1 VLTCQPALHDATL
14 LHATSNWACAHVR
27 SVFLEAS
34 FFMKSQPDAAG
45 RTAAEVVTQLPVPSR
60 LGMLRFERLNEA
72 NWALL
77 YLDPNCEKQFGLPAV
92 ELCALIGSPYA
103 SLMEPEA
110 RYQLHDAVQ
119 LQLNNSPYYLVRYT
133 LHTNKG
139 ALGVLELGEGYKQ
152 HNRHLLRGYLMV
164 VDGLFDDSEQ
174 QFGPDLETQNSRL
187 QIALE
192 LNQRAQH
199 EQLLHLERVRAQQG
213 LILRLARH
221 RYSTSNSLQEAAGLI
236 TKSACEIYDIACA
249 SIWNLVDQRLEPIAE
264 YRRSTGEY
272 LLPEPIDASVFPS
285 YLEALHNSR
294 AIDANDAQHDPRTRE
309 MADSFRP
316 RDISAILDASIRI
329 DGQVVG
335 VLCLEQTGTPREW
348 QSDEIAFA
356 GELADQFAQVISNHN
371 RRTATSALHL
381 FQRAVEQSANAFLL
395 VNCDG
400 VVEYVNPSFTA
411 ITQYTTEE
419 VHGQRLSELPALENL
434 NELLL
439 DANSSL
445 TKSNSWQGEFKSR
458 RKNLEPYWGQLS
470 ISKVYGDN
478 RELTHY
484 IGIYEDITQSKLA
497 QQRIE
502 RLAYTD
508 NLTNLGNRPAFI
520 RNLDER
526 FARDCDIPISLLLVD
541 IDNFKR
547 INDSLGHQTGDK
559 LLISLARR
567 LRNSLNPSGI
577 LARFASNEF
586 AILLD
591 DTDLDAGQQVA
602 SSVLRTLDKP
612 MFVDNQLISVT
623 ASVGLACAPLHGHD
637 PQTLMKNAGLAL
649 HKAKANGKH
658 QVQVFTE
665 ALNAEASYK
674 LFVENNLRRALTQN
688 ELEVFYQPK
697 LCLRTGRLLGMEAL
711 LRWNHPER
719 GMIRPDQ
726 FISVAEETG
735 LIIPIGKW
743 VARQACRMSKE
754 LTAAGFGR
762 LQVAINLSP
771 KQFSDPELVA
781 SIATILQEE
790 NLDASLLELE
800 LTEGLLLE
808 ATEDT
813 RQQLDS
819 LKKLGLSLAM
829 DDFGTGY
836 SSFSYLKKFPID
848 VIKIDR
854 SFIRDI
860 PDDQDDME
868 ITSAVIAMAHN
879 LKLKVVAEGIETAE
893 QLAFLR
899 RHRCDVGQGY
909 LFDRPIPGEE
919 LVEKLRRYPRGPLA

>member
-1 VLTCQPALHDATL
+1 
-14 LHATSNWACAHVR
+14 
-27 SVFLEAS
+27 
-34 FFMKSQPDAAG
+34 MKSQPDAAS
-45 RTAAEVVTQLPVPSR
+45 RMVAEVVTQLPVPSR
-60 LGMLRFERLNEA
+60 LGMLRFERLNEPS
-72 NWALL
+72 WALL
-77 YLDPNCEKQFGLPAV
+77 FLDPNCERQFGLPAV
-92 ELCALIGSPYA
+92 ELCALVGSPYA
-103 SLMEPEA
+103 SLMEPQA
-110 RYQLHDAVQ
+110 RYQLHDAIQQQ
-119 LQLNNSPYYLVRYT
+119 LTESTHYLIRYT
-133 LHTNKG
+133 LHTASGSLN
-139 ALGVLELGEGYKQ
+139 LLELGEAYKQ
-152 HNRHLLRGYLMV
+152 HNRHLLRGYLLV
-164 VDGLFDDSEQ
+164 IDGLFEDDPLQ
-174 QFGPDLETQNSRL
+174 PAVDLETQNSRL

-192 LNQRAQH
+192 LNQRAQQ
-199 EQLLHLERVRAQQG
+199 EQLLHLDRVRAQQD
-213 LILRLARH
+213 LILLLTRQ
-221 RYSTSNSLQEAAGLI
+221 RYSSNNSLREAAELI
-236 TKSACEIYDIACA
+236 TRSACDIYQIDCA
-249 SIWNLVDQRLEPIAE
+249 SLWSLEGSMLAPISA
-264 YRRSTGEY
+264 YHRANQEY
-272 LLPEPIDASVFPS
+272 LLPQPIDVSVFPD
-285 YLEALHNSR
+285 YLDALHTGR
-294 AIDANDAQHDPRTRE
+294 AIDAHNAMRDPRTRE
-309 MADSFRP
+309 MAESLRP
-316 RDISAILDASIRI
+316 RDVNAMLDASIRV

-335 VLCLEQTGTPREW
+335 VLCLEQIGATRAW

-411 ITQYTTEE
+411 ITQYSTEE

-434 NELLL
+434 SELLF
-439 DANSSL
+439 DAPSAL
-445 TKSNSWQGEFKSR
+445 AKSNSWQGEFKSR

-484 IGIYEDITQSKLA
+484 IGIYEDITQTKLA

-526 FARDCDIPISLLLVD
+526 FARDSDAPISLLLVD

-567 LRNSLNPSGI
+567 LRNSLIPSGS

-586 AILLD
+586 AVLLD
-591 DTDLDAGQQVA
+591 NSDLTVGQQVA
-602 SSVLRTLDKP
+602 NQLLATLDKP

-623 ASVGLACAPLHGHD
+623 GSVGLACAPLHGRD
-637 PQTLMKNAGLAL
+637 PQTLMRNAGLAL

-688 ELEVFYQPK
+688 ELDVFYQPK
-697 LCLRTGRLLGMEAL
+697 LCLRSGRLLGMEAL
-711 LRWNHPER
+711 LRWDHPEK

-743 VARQACRMSKE
+743 IARQACRMSKA
-754 LTAAGFGR
+754 LTAAGLGN

-771 KQFSDPELVA
+771 KQFSDPDLVA
-781 SIATILQEE
+781 SIANILKEE
-790 NLDASLLELE
+790 ALPAHLLELE

-813 RQQLDS
+813 HLQLDQ
-819 LKKLGLSLAM
+819 LKRLGLTLAM

-836 SSFSYLKKFPID
+836 SSLSYLKKFPID
-848 VIKIDR
+848 IIKIDR
-854 SFIRDI
+854 SFIHEI
-860 PDDQDDME
+860 PDNQDDME

-879 LKLKVVAEGIETAE
+879 LKLKVVAEGVETAE
-893 QLAFLR
+893 QLSFLR

-909 LFDRPIPGEE
+909 LFDRPIPGNE
-919 LVEKLRRYPRGPLA
+919 LIEKLKRYPRGPIA

>member
-1 VLTCQPALHDATL
+1 
-14 LHATSNWACAHVR
+14 
-27 SVFLEAS
+27 
-34 FFMKSQPDAAG
+34 MKSQPDVA
-45 RTAAEVVTQLPVPSR
+45 RMAAEVVTQLPVPSR

-72 NWALL
+72 SWALL
-77 YLDPNCEKQFGLPAV
+77 YLDPNCERQFGLPAV
-92 ELCALIGSPYA
+92 ELCALLGTPYA
-103 SLMEPEA
+103 SLMEPQA
-110 RYQLHDAVQ
+110 RHQLHDTIQQQ
-119 LQLNNSPYYLVRYT
+119 LTLSPHYLVRYT
-133 LHTNKG
+133 LHTSDG
-139 ALGVLELGEGYKQ
+139 PLSLLEMGEAYKQ

-164 VDGLFDDSEQ
+164 VDGLFSEI
-174 QFGPDLETQNSRL
+174 PAAAPTEELENQNSRL

-192 LNQRAQH
+192 LNQRAQQ
-199 EQLLHLERVRAQQG
+199 EQLQHLERVRAQQE
-213 LILRLARH
+213 LILLLARQ
-221 RYSTSNSLQEAAGLI
+221 RYTINNSLQEAAELI
-236 TKSACEIYDIACA
+236 TRSACDVYQIDCA
-249 SIWNLVDQRLEPIAE
+249 SIWNLEDQRLVPISA
-264 YRRSTGEY
+264 YHRDDQQHH
-272 LLPEPIDASVFPS
+272 LPEPIDASCFPD
-285 YLEALHNSR
+285 YLEALHTSR
-294 AIDANDAQHDPRTRE
+294 AIDATNALRDPRTRE
-309 MADSFRP
+309 MAENKDVH
-316 RDISAILDASIRI
+316 AMLDASIRV

-335 VLCLEQTGTPREW
+335 VLCLEQSGSTRAW
-348 QSDEIAFA
+348 QADEIAFA
-356 GELADQFAQVISNHN
+356 GELADQFAQVINNHN

-411 ITQYTTEE
+411 ITQYSAEE
-419 VHGQRLSELPALENL
+419 VHGHRLAQLPALENL
-434 NELLL
+434 SELLF
-439 DANSSL
+439 DAPSAL
-445 TKSNSWQGEFKSR
+445 AKSNSWQGEFKSR

-484 IGIYEDITQSKLA
+484 IGIYEDITQAKLA

-526 FARDCDIPISLLLVD
+526 FARDSDSPISLLLVD

-567 LRNSLNPSGI
+567 LRNSLSTGGS

-586 AILLD
+586 AVLLD
-591 DTDLDAGQQVA
+591 DTDLESGQQVA
-602 SSVLRTLDKP
+602 SQLLATLDKP

-623 ASVGLACAPLHGHD
+623 GSVGLACAPLHGRD
-637 PQTLMKNAGLAL
+637 PQTLMRNAGLAL

-688 ELEVFYQPK
+688 ELDVFYQPK
-697 LCLRTGRLLGMEAL
+697 LCLRSGRLLGMEAL
-711 LRWNHPER
+711 LRWNHPEK

-743 VARQACRMSKE
+743 IARQACRMSKQ
-754 LTAAGFGR
+754 LSAGGMGN

-771 KQFSDPELVA
+771 KQFSDPDLVA
-781 SIATILQEE
+781 SIATILKEE
-790 NLDASLLELE
+790 QLPANLLELE

-813 RQQLDS
+813 RLQLDQ
-819 LKKLGLSLAM
+819 LKSFGLTLAM

-836 SSFSYLKKFPID
+836 SSLSYLKKFPID
-848 VIKIDR
+848 IIKIDR
-854 SFIRDI
+854 SFIHEI
-860 PDDQDDME
+860 PDNQDDME

-909 LFDRPIPGEE
+909 LFDRPIPGAE
-919 LVEKLRRYPRGPLA
+919 LLEKLKRYPRGPIA

>member
-1 VLTCQPALHDATL
+1 
-14 LHATSNWACAHVR
+14 
-27 SVFLEAS
+27 
-34 FFMKSQPDAAG
+34 MKSQPDVA
-45 RTAAEVVTQLPVPSR
+45 RMAAEVVTQLPVPSR

-72 NWALL
+72 SWAML
-77 YLDPNCEKQFGLPAV
+77 YLDPNCERQFGWPAV
-92 ELCALIGSPYA
+92 ELCALIGTPYA
-103 SLMEPEA
+103 SLMEPQV
-110 RYQLHDAVQ
+110 RYQLHDAIQQQ
-119 LQLNNSPYYLVRYT
+119 LTQSPHYLVRYT
-133 LHTNKG
+133 LHTSDG
-139 ALGVLELGEGYKQ
+139 PLSLLEMGEAYKQ

-164 VDGLFDDSEQ
+164 VDGLFSETTA
-174 QFGPDLETQNSRL
+174 PAPTADLENQNSRL

-192 LNQRAQH
+192 LNQRAQQ
-199 EQLLHLERVRAQQG
+199 EQLLHLERVRAQQE
-213 LILRLARH
+213 LILLLARQ
-221 RYSTSNSLQEAAGLI
+221 RYTMPNSLQEAAELI
-236 TKSACEIYDIACA
+236 TRSACDIYQIDCA
-249 SIWNLVDQRLEPIAE
+249 SIWNLEDQHLVPISA
-264 YRRSTGEY
+264 YHRADQQHH
-272 LLPEPIDASVFPS
+272 LPDAIDASDFPD
-285 YLEALHNSR
+285 YLEALHSSR
-294 AIDANDAQHDPRTRE
+294 AIDATHALRDPRTRE
-309 MADSFRP
+309 MAESLRAK
-316 RDISAILDASIRI
+316 DIHAMLDASIRV

-335 VLCLEQTGTPREW
+335 VLCLEQRGSSRAW

-356 GELADQFAQVISNHN
+356 GELADQFAQVINNHN

-411 ITQYTTEE
+411 ITQYSAEE
-419 VHGQRLSELPALENL
+419 VHGHRLAQLPALENL
-434 NELLL
+434 SELLF
-439 DANSSL
+439 DAPSAL
-445 TKSNSWQGEFKSR
+445 AKSNSWQGEFKSR

-484 IGIYEDITQSKLA
+484 IGIYEDITQTKLA

-526 FARDCDIPISLLLVD
+526 FARDSDSPISLLLVD

-567 LRNSLNPSGI
+567 LRNSLSTGGS

-586 AILLD
+586 AVLLD
-591 DTDLDAGQQVA
+591 DADLETGQQVA
-602 SSVLRTLDKP
+602 CQLLATLDKP

-623 ASVGLACAPLHGHD
+623 GSVGLACAPLHGRD
-637 PQTLMKNAGLAL
+637 PQTLMRNAGLAL

-688 ELEVFYQPK
+688 ELDVFYQPK
-697 LCLRTGRLLGMEAL
+697 LCLRSGRLLGMEAL
-711 LRWNHPER
+711 LRWNHPEK

-743 VARQACRMSKE
+743 IARQACRMSRQ
-754 LTAAGFGR
+754 LSAAGMGN

-771 KQFSDPELVA
+771 KQFSDPDLVA
-781 SIATILQEE
+781 SIATILKEE
-790 NLDASLLELE
+790 QLPANLLELE

-813 RQQLDS
+813 RLQLDQ
-819 LKKLGLSLAM
+819 LKSFGLTLAM

-836 SSFSYLKKFPID
+836 SSLSYLKKFPID
-848 VIKIDR
+848 IIKIDR
-854 SFIRDI
+854 SFIHEI
-860 PDDQDDME
+860 PDNQDDME

-909 LFDRPIPGEE
+909 LFDRPIPGAE
-919 LVEKLRRYPRGPLA
+919 LMQRLKRYPRGPIA

>member
-1 VLTCQPALHDATL
+1 
-14 LHATSNWACAHVR
+14 
-27 SVFLEAS
+27 
-34 FFMKSQPDAAG
+34 MKSHPDAAS
-45 RTAAEVVTQLPVPSR
+45 RMVAEVVTQLPVPSR

-72 NWALL
+72 SWALL
-77 YLDPNCEKQFGLPAV
+77 FLDPNCERQFGLPAV
-92 ELCALIGSPYA
+92 ELCALVGSPYA

-110 RYQLHDAVQ
+110 RYQLHDAIQQQ
-119 LQLNNSPYYLVRYT
+119 LSEAPHYLIRYT
-133 LHTNKG
+133 LHTAQG
-139 ALGVLELGEGYKQ
+139 PLSLLEMGEAYKQ
-152 HNRHLLRGYLMV
+152 HNRHLLRGYLLV
-164 VDGLFDDSEQ
+164 VDGMFENDPLV
-174 QFGPDLETQNSRL
+174 PALDLETQNSRL

-192 LNQRAQH
+192 LNQRAQQ
-199 EQLLHLERVRAQQG
+199 EQLQHLERMRAQQD
-213 LILRLARH
+213 LILLLTRQ
-221 RYSTSNSLQEAAGLI
+221 RYSSGNSLQEAAKLI
-236 TKSACEIYDIACA
+236 TRSACEIYEIDSA
-249 SIWNLVDQRLEPIAE
+249 SLWNLDGQRLLPVSAYHRASQE
-264 YRRSTGEY
+264 YR
-272 LLPEPIDASVFPS
+272 LPEIIDASGFPD
-285 YLEALHNSR
+285 YLEALHTSR
-294 AIDANDAQHDPRTRE
+294 AIDAHNAMHDPRTRE
-309 MADSFRP
+309 MAESLRP
-316 RDISAILDASIRI
+316 RDVNAMLDASIRV

-335 VLCLEQTGTPREW
+335 VLCLEQTGVTRAW

-356 GELADQFAQVISNHN
+356 GELADQFAQVINNHN

-411 ITQYTTEE
+411 ITQYSTEE
-419 VHGQRLSELPALENL
+419 VHGYRLSELPALENL
-434 NELLL
+434 SDLLF
-439 DANSSL
+439 DAPSSL
-445 TKSNSWQGEFKSR
+445 AKSNSWQGEFKSR

-484 IGIYEDITQSKLA
+484 IGIYEDITQTKLA

-526 FARDCDIPISLLLVD
+526 FARNSDSPTCLLLVD

-567 LRNSLNPSGI
+567 LRNSLSPSGS

-586 AILLD
+586 AVLLD
-591 DTDLDAGQQVA
+591 DASLHVGQQMA
-602 SSVLRTLDKP
+602 SQLLMTLDKP

-623 ASVGLACAPLHGHD
+623 ASVGVACAPLHGSD
-637 PQTLMKNAGLAL
+637 PQTLMRNAGLAL

-688 ELEVFYQPK
+688 ELDVFYQPK

-711 LRWNHPER
+711 LRWNHPEK

-743 VARQACRMSKE
+743 IARQACRMSIE
-754 LTAAGFGR
+754 LSAAGLGN

-771 KQFSDPELVA
+771 KQFSDPDLVS
-781 SIATILQEE
+781 SIANILKEE
-790 NLDASLLELE
+790 QLPAHLLELE

-813 RQQLDS
+813 HLQLDQ
-819 LKKLGLSLAM
+819 LKRLGLTLAM

-836 SSFSYLKKFPID
+836 SSLSYLKKFPID
-848 VIKIDR
+848 IIKIDR
-854 SFIRDI
+854 SFIHEI
-860 PDDQDDME
+860 PDNQDDME

-879 LKLKVVAEGIETAE
+879 LKLKVVAEGIETAA

-909 LFDRPIPGEE
+909 LFDRPIPGTE
-919 LVEKLRRYPRGPLA
+919 LIDKLKRYPRGPIA

>member
-1 VLTCQPALHDATL
+1 
-14 LHATSNWACAHVR
+14 
-27 SVFLEAS
+27 
-34 FFMKSQPDAAG
+34 MKSQPDASS
-45 RTAAEVVTQLPVPSR
+45 RVVAEVVTQLPVPSR
-60 LGMLRFERLNEA
+60 LGMLRFERLNEP
-72 NWALL
+72 NWAML
-77 YLDPNCEKQFGLPAV
+77 YLDPGCERQLGLPAA

-110 RYQLHDAVQ
+110 RYRLHDEIQ
-119 LQLNNSPYYLVRYT
+119 LQLAQRPYYRVRYT
-133 LHTNKG
+133 LHVG
-139 ALGVLELGEGYKQ
+139 PMPMRMLEIGEAYKQ
-152 HNRHLLRGYLMV
+152 HNRQLLRGYLAI
-164 VDGLFDDSEQ
+164 LDDQ
-174 QFGPDLETQNSRL
+174 QGEDPDPTASDLETRNNRL

-192 LNQRAQH
+192 LNQRAQQ
-199 EQLLHLERVRAQQG
+199 EQLEHLERVRAQQD
-213 LILRLARH
+213 LILRLARQ
-221 RYSTSNSLQEAAGLI
+221 RYSASNSLSEAAELI
-236 TKSACEIYDIACA
+236 TRSACEIYRLDCA
-249 SIWNLVDQRLEPIAE
+249 SIWHLQDQRLEPIAAWHRNLQQ
-264 YRRSTGEY
+264 YQ
-272 LLPEPIDASVFPS
+272 LPNPIDASRFPD
-285 YLEALHNSR
+285 YLDALHASR
-294 AIDANDAQHDPRTRE
+294 AIDAHNASHDPRTRDL
-309 MADSFRP
+309 ADSLFVTENN
-316 RDISAILDASIRI
+316 AMLDASIRV
-329 DGQVVG
+329 DGQVIG
-335 VLCLEQTGTPREW
+335 VLCLEQTGAPRAW

-356 GELADQFAQVISNHN
+356 GELADQFAQVITSHN
-371 RRTATSALHL
+371 RRAAASALHL
-381 FQRAVEQSANAFLL
+381 FQRAVEQSASAFLL

-411 ITQYTTEE
+411 ITQYSTEE
-419 VHGQRLSELPALENL
+419 VQGRHLADLPALENL
-434 NELLL
+434 SELLF
-439 DANSSL
+439 DSPSSL
-445 TKSNSWQGEFKSR
+445 AMGNSWQGEFKSR
-458 RKNLEPYWGQLS
+458 RKSLEPYWGQLS

-508 NLTNLGNRPAFI
+508 NLTSLGNRPAFI
-520 RNLDER
+520 RSLDER
-526 FARDCDIPISLLLVD
+526 FSGNDQKPICLLLVD

-547 INDSLGHQTGDK
+547 INDSLGHHTGDK

-567 LRNSLNPSGI
+567 LRNSLNAEGS

-586 AILLD
+586 AVLLD
-591 DTDLDAGQQVA
+591 DTLPEDGQLIAQQ
-602 SSVLRTLDKP
+602 LLQTLDKP
-612 MFVDNQLISVT
+612 MFVDNQLINVT
-623 ASVGLACAPLHGHD
+623 ASVGLACAPLHGRD

-665 ALNAEASYK
+665 VLNAEASYK

-697 LCLRTGRLLGMEAL
+697 VCLRSGRLLGLEAL

-743 VARQACRMSKE
+743 VVRQACRMNQVLHE
-754 LTAAGFGR
+754 AGMSG

-771 KQFSDPELVA
+771 KQFSDPELVS
-781 SIATILQEE
+781 SIGTIIKEE
-790 NLDASLLELE
+790 GLPANLLELE

-813 RQQLDS
+813 HRQLDE
-819 LKKLGLSLAM
+819 LKQLGLTLAM

-836 SSFSYLKKFPID
+836 SSLSYLKKFPID
-848 VIKIDR
+848 ILKIDR
-854 SFIRDI
+854 SFINEI
-860 PDDQDDME
+860 PDNQDDME
-868 ITSAVIAMAHN
+868 ITSAVVAMAHN
-879 LKLKVVAEGIETAE
+879 LKLKVVAEGIETVA

-909 LFDRPIPGEE
+909 LFDRPIPGRE
-919 LVEKLRRYPRGPLA
+919 LVEKLKRYPRGPIA

>member
-1 VLTCQPALHDATL
+1 
-14 LHATSNWACAHVR
+14 
-27 SVFLEAS
+27 
-34 FFMKSQPDAAG
+34 MKSQPDAAG

-77 YLDPNCEKQFGLPAV
+77 YLDPNCEKQFGLPAMD
-92 ELCALIGSPYA
+92 LCALVGSPYA

-110 RYQLHDAVQ
+110 RYQIHDTIQ
-119 LQLNNSPYYLVRYT
+119 LQLAHSPFYLIRYT
-133 LHTNKG
+133 LHTAKG
-139 ALGVLELGEGYKQ
+139 PIGLLELGEGYRQ
-152 HNRHLLRGYLMV
+152 HNRDLLRGYLMV
-164 VDGLFDDSEQ
+164 VEGV
-174 QFGPDLETQNSRL
+174 FGKNEHAPGPSLETQNNRL

-199 EQLLHLERVRAQQG
+199 EQLLHLERARAQQS

-221 RYSTSNSLQEAAGLI
+221 RYSSQNSVQEAAQLI
-236 TKSACEIYDIACA
+236 TQSACEIYDIASA
-249 SIWNLVDQRLEPIAE
+249 SIWNLSGNHLESIAAF
-264 YRRSTGEY
+264 RRDTGEY
-272 LLPEPIDASVFPS
+272 LQPKAIDLSTYPN
-285 YLEALHNSR
+285 YLEALHTSR
-294 AIDANDAQHDPRTRE
+294 AIDANDVMHDPRTRE
-309 MADSFRP
+309 MADNLRP
-316 RDISAILDASIRI
+316 RDINAILDASIRI
-329 DGQVVG
+329 DGHVVG
-335 VLCLEQTGTPREW
+335 VLCLEQTGTSRAW

-356 GELADQFAQVISNHN
+356 GELADQFAQVINNHN

-419 VHGQRLSELPALENL
+419 VHGHRLSELPALENL

-445 TKSNSWQGEFKSR
+445 AKSNSWQGEFKSR

-484 IGIYEDITQSKLA
+484 IGIYEDITQTKLA

-508 NLTNLGNRPAFI
+508 NLTSLGNRPAFI

-526 FARDCDIPISLLLVD
+526 FARDSDTPITLLLVD

-567 LRNSLNPSGI
+567 LRNSLSPSGS

-586 AILLD
+586 AVLLD
-591 DTDLDAGQQVA
+591 DTDLEAGQQIA
-602 SSVLRTLDKP
+602 IQVLKTLDKP

-623 ASVGLACAPLHGHD
+623 GSVGLACAPVHGRD

-697 LCLRTGRLLGMEAL
+697 LCLRSGRLLGMEAL
-711 LRWNHPER
+711 LRWNHPEK

-743 VARQACRMSKE
+743 VARQACRMSKQ
-754 LTAAGFGR
+754 LTAAGLGR

-771 KQFSDPELVA
+771 KQFSDPDLVS
-781 SIATILQEE
+781 SIANILKEE
-790 NLDASLLELE
+790 RLAAPMLELE

-808 ATEDT
+808 ATDDT
-813 RQQLDS
+813 RQQLDL
-819 LKKLGLSLAM
+819 LKKLGLTLAM

-836 SSFSYLKKFPID
+836 SSLSYLKKFPID

-860 PDDQDDME
+860 PDNQDDME

-879 LKLKVVAEGIETAE
+879 LKLKVVAEGVETSE

-909 LFDRPIPGEE
+909 LFDRPIPG
-919 LVEKLRRYPRGPLA
+919 LDLIDKLRRYPRGPLA

>member
-1 VLTCQPALHDATL
+1 M
-14 LHATSNWACAHVR
+14 
-27 SVFLEAS
+27 
-34 FFMKSQPDAAG
+34 FMKSQTDAAG
-45 RTAAEVVTQLPVPSR
+45 RSAAEVVTQLPVPSR

-77 YLDPNCEKQFGLPAV
+77 FLDPNCEKQFGLPAV
-92 ELCALIGSPYA
+92 DLCALIGSPYA

-110 RYQLHDAVQ
+110 RYQLHDDIQ
-119 LQLNNSPYYLVRYT
+119 LQLASSPNYLIRYT
-133 LHTNKG
+133 LHSPKG
-139 ALGVLELGEGYKQ
+139 ALGLLEIGEAYKQ
-152 HNRHLLRGYLMV
+152 HNRHLLRGYFLI
-164 VDGLFDDSEQ
+164 VDDLVTEGEPATDS
-174 QFGPDLETQNSRL
+174 DLETRNLRL

-192 LNQRAQH
+192 LNQRAQRD
-199 EQLLHLERVRAQQG
+199 QFAHLERVRAQQD
-213 LILRLARH
+213 LILRLTRH
-221 RYSTSNSLQEAAGLI
+221 RYTTANTLLEAAKLI
-236 TKSACEIYDIACA
+236 TKSACDIYDVDHV
-249 SIWNLVDQRLEPIAE
+249 SIWNLIDKRLEPITD
-264 YRRSTGEY
+264 YRRESGDYQSRT
-272 LLPEPIDASVFPS
+272 PIDISPYPT
-285 YLEALHNSR
+285 YLQALNTSR
-294 AIDANDAQHDPRTRE
+294 AIDASNIQTDPRTRE
-309 MADSFRP
+309 MAEILTP
-316 RDISAILDASIRI
+316 GEHKAVLDASIRI
-329 DGQVVG
+329 DGQVIG
-335 VLCLEQTGTPREW
+335 VLCLEQSASSREW

-356 GELADQFAQVISNHN
+356 GELADQFAQVINNHN
-371 RRTATSALHL
+371 RRAATNALHL

-395 VNCDG
+395 VNCNG

-411 ITQYTTEE
+411 ITQYSSDE
-419 VHGQRLSELPALENL
+419 VSGHKLSELPALENL
-434 NELLL
+434 NQLLL
-439 DANSSL
+439 EANSSL
-445 TKSNSWQGEFKSR
+445 TNSNSWQGEFKSR

-526 FARDCDIPISLLLVD
+526 FARDTDTPMSLLLVD

-567 LRNSLNPSGI
+567 LRNTLSPSDV

-586 AILLD
+586 AVLLD
-591 DTDLDAGQQVA
+591 NTDQEAGQATASQVLA
-602 SSVLRTLDKP
+602 TLDKP

-623 ASVGLACAPLHGHD
+623 GSVGLACAPLHGRD

-697 LCLRTGRLLGMEAL
+697 LCLLTGRLLGMEAL
-711 LRWNHPER
+711 LRWNHPEK

-743 VARQACRMSKE
+743 VARQSCRMSKD
-754 LTAAGFGR
+754 LTAAGFGN
-762 LQVAINLSP
+762 LQVAINVSP
-771 KQFSDPELVA
+771 KQFSDPELVSSIA
-781 SIATILQEE
+781 SILREE
-790 NLDASLLELE
+790 ELDPSLLELE

-860 PDDQDDME
+860 PDDEDDME

-879 LKLKVVAEGIETAE
+879 LKLKVVAEGIETAA

-919 LVEKLRRYPRGPLA
+919 LIEKLNRYPRRPSA

>member
-1 VLTCQPALHDATL
+1 
-14 LHATSNWACAHVR
+14 
-27 SVFLEAS
+27 
-34 FFMKSQPDAAG
+34 MKSQPDVAN
-45 RTAAEVVTQLPVPSR
+45 RLAAEVVTQLPVPSR

-72 NWALL
+72 SWALL
-77 YLDPNCEKQFGLPAV
+77 FLDPNCERQFGQPAI
-92 ELCALIGSPYA
+92 ELCALVGSPYA

-110 RYQLHDAVQ
+110 RYRLHDTIQQQ
-119 LQLNNSPYYLVRYT
+119 LVDSPHYLIRYT
-133 LHTNKG
+133 LHTTQG
-139 ALGVLELGEGYKQ
+139 PLSLLEVGEAYKQ
-152 HNRHLLRGYLMV
+152 HNRHLLRGYLLV
-164 VDGLFDDSEQ
+164 VEGLHGQEPSL
-174 QFGPDLETQNSRL
+174 PAADLETQNSRL

-192 LNQRAQH
+192 LNQRAQQ
-199 EQLLHLERVRAQQG
+199 EQLLHLDRVRAQQD
-213 LILRLARH
+213 LILRLARQ
-221 RYSTSNSLQEAAGLI
+221 RYSAGKSPLEAAELI
-236 TKSACEIYDIACA
+236 TRCACDIYEIDCA
-249 SIWNLVDQRLEPIAE
+249 SIWNLEGNRLVPICS
-264 YRRSTGEY
+264 YHRDRQQY
-272 LLPEPIDASVFPS
+272 VLPDIIDVSGFPD
-285 YLEALHNSR
+285 YLEALQTSR
-294 AIDANDAQHDPRTRE
+294 AIDASNVKHDPRTRE
-309 MADSFRP
+309 MAESLLGKDTH
-316 RDISAILDASIRI
+316 AMLDAIIRV

-335 VLCLEQTGTPREW
+335 VLCLEQGGDTRAW

-356 GELADQFAQVISNHN
+356 GELADQFAQVINNHN
-371 RRTATSALHL
+371 RRAATSALHL

-395 VNCDG
+395 VSSDG

-411 ITQYTTEE
+411 ITQYSTEE
-419 VHGQRLSELPALENL
+419 VHGHRLAQLPALENL
-434 NELLL
+434 SELLF
-439 DANSSL
+439 DAPSSL
-445 TKSNSWQGEFKSR
+445 AKSNSWQGEFKSR

-484 IGIYEDITQSKLA
+484 IGIYEDITQTKLA

-526 FARDCDIPISLLLVD
+526 FARDSDSPICLLLVN

-547 INDSLGHQTGDK
+547 INDSF
-559 LLISLARR
+559 SACC
-567 LRNSLNPSGI
+567 S
-577 LARFASNEF
+577 LARFASNDF
-586 AILLD
+586 AVLLD
-591 DTDLDAGQQVA
+591 ETDLESGQFVA
-602 SSVLRTLDKP
+602 SQLLATLDKP

-623 ASVGLACAPLHGHD
+623 GSVGLACAPLHGRD
-637 PQTLMKNAGLAL
+637 PQTLMRNAGLAL

-688 ELEVFYQPK
+688 ELDVFYQPK
-697 LCLRTGRLLGMEAL
+697 LCLRSGRLLGMEAL
-711 LRWNHPER
+711 LRWNHPEK

-743 VARQACRMSKE
+743 VARQACRMSKQ
-754 LTAAGFGR
+754 LSAAGLGN

-771 KQFSDPELVA
+771 KQFSDPDLVA
-781 SIATILQEE
+781 SITAILKEE
-790 NLDASLLELE
+790 ELPANLLELE

-813 RQQLDS
+813 RLQLDQ
-819 LKKLGLSLAM
+819 LKSLGLTLAM

-836 SSFSYLKKFPID
+836 SSLSYLKKFPID
-848 VIKIDR
+848 IIKIDR
-854 SFIRDI
+854 SFIHEI
-860 PDDQDDME
+860 PDNQDDME

-879 LKLKVVAEGIETAE
+879 LKLKVVAEGIETAD

-909 LFDRPIPGEE
+909 LFDRPIPGSE
-919 LVEKLRRYPRGPLA
+919 LLEKLKRYPRGPIA

>member
-1 VLTCQPALHDATL
+1 
-14 LHATSNWACAHVR
+14 
-27 SVFLEAS
+27 
-34 FFMKSQPDAAG
+34 MKSQPDAAS
-45 RTAAEVVTQLPVPSR
+45 RMVAEVVTQLPVPSR
-60 LGMLRFERLNEA
+60 LGMLRFERLNEPS
-72 NWALL
+72 WALL
-77 YLDPNCEKQFGLPAV
+77 FLDPNCERQFGLPAV
-92 ELCALIGSPYA
+92 ELCALVGSPYA

-110 RYQLHDAVQ
+110 RYQLHDAIQAQ
-119 LQLNNSPYYLVRYT
+119 LSQSPHYLIRYT
-133 LHTNKG
+133 LHTASG
-139 ALGVLELGEGYKQ
+139 SLSLLELGEAYKQ
-152 HNRHLLRGYLMV
+152 HNRHLLRGYLLV
-164 VDGLFDDSEQ
+164 IDGLFEDD
-174 QFGPDLETQNSRL
+174 PLLPALDLETQNSRL

-192 LNQRAQH
+192 LNQRAQQ
-199 EQLLHLERVRAQQG
+199 EQLQHLDRVRAQQD
-213 LILRLARH
+213 LILLLTRQ
-221 RYSTSNSLQEAAGLI
+221 RYSSNNSLQEAAELI
-236 TKSACEIYDIACA
+236 TRSACEIYQIDCA
-249 SIWNLVDQRLEPIAE
+249 SLWHLEGSMLAPISA
-264 YRRSTGEY
+264 YHRSTQEY
-272 LLPEPIDASVFPS
+272 LLPAPIDVSVFPD
-285 YLEALHNSR
+285 YFDALQTGR
-294 AIDANDAQHDPRTRE
+294 AIDAHNAMRDPRTRE
-309 MADSFRP
+309 MAESLRP
-316 RDISAILDASIRI
+316 RNVNAMLDASIRV

-335 VLCLEQTGTPREW
+335 VLCLEQIGATRAW

-400 VVEYVNPSFTA
+400 IVEYVNPSFTA

-419 VHGQRLSELPALENL
+419 VHGQRLAELPALENL
-434 NELLL
+434 SELLF
-439 DANSSL
+439 DAPSAL
-445 TKSNSWQGEFKSR
+445 AKSNSWQGEFKSR

-484 IGIYEDITQSKLA
+484 IGIYEDITQTKLA

-508 NLTNLGNRPAFI
+508 NLTNLGNRPSFI

-526 FARDCDIPISLLLVD
+526 FARDSDAPISLLLVD

-567 LRNSLNPSGI
+567 LRNSLNPGGS

-586 AILLD
+586 AVLLD
-591 DTDLDAGQQVA
+591 NTSLELGQQVA
-602 SSVLRTLDKP
+602 NQLLTTLDKP

-623 ASVGLACAPLHGHD
+623 GSVGLACAPLHGRD
-637 PQTLMKNAGLAL
+637 PQTLMRNAGLAL

-688 ELEVFYQPK
+688 ELDVFYQPK
-697 LCLRTGRLLGMEAL
+697 LCLRSGRLLGMEAL
-711 LRWNHPER
+711 LRWNHPEK

-743 VARQACRMSKE
+743 IARQACRMSKA
-754 LTAAGFGR
+754 LTAAGLGN

-771 KQFSDPELVA
+771 KQFSDPDLVA
-781 SIATILQEE
+781 SIANILKEE
-790 NLDASLLELE
+790 ALPSRLLELE

-813 RQQLDS
+813 HLQLDQ
-819 LKKLGLSLAM
+819 LKRLGLTLAM

-836 SSFSYLKKFPID
+836 SSLSYLKKFPID
-848 VIKIDR
+848 IIKIDR
-854 SFIRDI
+854 SFIHEI
-860 PDDQDDME
+860 PDNQDDME

-893 QLAFLR
+893 QLSFLR

-909 LFDRPIPGEE
+909 LFDKPIPG
-919 LVEKLRRYPRGPLA
+919 LDLIDKLKRYPRGPIA

>member
-1 VLTCQPALHDATL
+1 
-14 LHATSNWACAHVR
+14 
-27 SVFLEAS
+27 
-34 FFMKSQPDAAG
+34 MKSQPDAAS
-45 RTAAEVVTQLPVPSR
+45 RMVAEVVTQLPVPSR
-60 LGMLRFERLNEA
+60 LGMLRFERLNEPS
-72 NWALL
+72 WALL
-77 YLDPNCEKQFGLPAV
+77 FLDPNCERQFGLPAV
-92 ELCALIGSPYA
+92 ELCALVGSPYA

-110 RYQLHDAVQ
+110 RYLLHDAVQ
-119 LQLNNSPYYLVRYT
+119 QQLTESTHYLIRYT
-133 LHTNKG
+133 LHTASGSLN
-139 ALGVLELGEGYKQ
+139 LLELGEAYKQ
-152 HNRHLLRGYLMV
+152 HNRHLLRGYLLV
-164 VDGLFDDSEQ
+164 IDGLFEDDPLQ
-174 QFGPDLETQNSRL
+174 PALDLETQNSRL

-192 LNQRAQH
+192 LNQRAQQ
-199 EQLLHLERVRAQQG
+199 EQLLHLDRARAQQD
-213 LILRLARH
+213 LILLLTRQ
-221 RYSTSNSLQEAAGLI
+221 RYSSNDSLREAAELI
-236 TKSACEIYDIACA
+236 TRSACDIYEIDCA
-249 SIWNLVDQRLEPIAE
+249 SLWHLEGSMLVPISA
-264 YRRSTGEY
+264 YHRTRQEY
-272 LLPEPIDASVFPS
+272 LLPQPIDVSVFPD
-285 YLEALHNSR
+285 YLDALHTGR
-294 AIDANDAQHDPRTRE
+294 AIDAHNAMRDPRTRE
-309 MADSFRP
+309 MAESLRP
-316 RDISAILDASIRI
+316 RDVNAMLDASIRV

-335 VLCLEQTGTPREW
+335 VLCLEQTGATRAW

-371 RRTATSALHL
+371 RRTATNALHL

-411 ITQYTTEE
+411 ITQYSTEE

-434 NELLL
+434 SELLF
-439 DANSSL
+439 DAPSAL
-445 TKSNSWQGEFKSR
+445 AKSNSWQGEFKSR

-484 IGIYEDITQSKLA
+484 IGIYEDITQTKLA

-526 FARDCDIPISLLLVD
+526 FARDSDAPISLLLVD

-567 LRNSLNPSGI
+567 LRNSLIPSGS

-586 AILLD
+586 AVLLD
-591 DTDLDAGQQVA
+591 NSDLTVGQQVA
-602 SSVLRTLDKP
+602 NQLLATLDKP

-623 ASVGLACAPLHGHD
+623 GSVGLACAPLHGRD
-637 PQTLMKNAGLAL
+637 PQTLMRNAGLAL

-688 ELEVFYQPK
+688 ELDVFYQPK
-697 LCLRTGRLLGMEAL
+697 LCLRSGRLLGMEAL
-711 LRWNHPER
+711 LRWDHPEK

-743 VARQACRMSKE
+743 IARQACRMSKA
-754 LTAAGFGR
+754 LTVAGLGN

-771 KQFSDPELVA
+771 KQFSDPDLVA
-781 SIATILQEE
+781 SIANILKEE
-790 NLDASLLELE
+790 ALPAHLLELE

-813 RQQLDS
+813 HLQLDQ
-819 LKKLGLSLAM
+819 LKRLGLTLAM

-836 SSFSYLKKFPID
+836 SSLSYLKKFPID
-848 VIKIDR
+848 IIKIDR
-854 SFIRDI
+854 SFIHEI
-860 PDDQDDME
+860 PDNQDDME

-893 QLAFLR
+893 QLSFLR

-909 LFDRPIPGEE
+909 LFDRPIPGNE
-919 LVEKLRRYPRGPLA
+919 LIEKLKRYPRGPIA

>member
-1 VLTCQPALHDATL
+1 
-14 LHATSNWACAHVR
+14 
-27 SVFLEAS
+27 
-34 FFMKSQPDAAG
+34 MKSQPDVA
-45 RTAAEVVTQLPVPSR
+45 RMAAEVVTQLPVPSR

-72 NWALL
+72 SWALL
-77 YLDPNCEKQFGLPAV
+77 YLDPNCERQFGLPAV
-92 ELCALIGSPYA
+92 ELCALLGTPYA
-103 SLMEPEA
+103 SLMEPQA
-110 RYQLHDAVQ
+110 RYQLHDIIQQQ
-119 LQLNNSPYYLVRYT
+119 LTQSPHYLVRYT
-133 LHTNKG
+133 LHTSDG
-139 ALGVLELGEGYKQ
+139 PLSLLEMGEAYKQ

-164 VDGLFDDSEQ
+164 VDGLFSEL
-174 QFGPDLETQNSRL
+174 PLPVPTEDLESQNSRL

-192 LNQRAQH
+192 LNQRAQQ
-199 EQLLHLERVRAQQG
+199 EQLQHLERVRAQQE
-213 LILRLARH
+213 LILLLARQ
-221 RYSTSNSLQEAAGLI
+221 RYTANNSLQEAAELI
-236 TKSACEIYDIACA
+236 TRSACDIYQIDCA
-249 SIWNLVDQRLEPIAE
+249 SIWNLEDQRLVPISA
-264 YRRSTGEY
+264 YHRDNQQHH
-272 LLPEPIDASVFPS
+272 LPEPIDASRFPD
-285 YLEALHNSR
+285 YLEALQSSR
-294 AIDANDAQHDPRTRE
+294 AIDATNAMRDPRTRE
-309 MADSFRP
+309 MAENLRN
-316 RDISAILDASIRI
+316 RDIHAMLDASIRV

-335 VLCLEQTGTPREW
+335 VLCLEQCGSPRDW
-348 QSDEIAFA
+348 QADEIAFA
-356 GELADQFAQVISNHN
+356 GELADQFAQVINNHN

-411 ITQYTTEE
+411 ITQYSAEE
-419 VHGQRLSELPALENL
+419 VHGHRLAQLPALENL
-434 NELLL
+434 SELLF
-439 DANSSL
+439 DAPSSL
-445 TKSNSWQGEFKSR
+445 AKSNSWQGEFKSR

-484 IGIYEDITQSKLA
+484 IGIYEDITQTKLA

-526 FARDCDIPISLLLVD
+526 FARDSDSPISLLLVD

-567 LRNSLNPSGI
+567 LRNSLSASGS

-586 AILLD
+586 AVLLD
-591 DTDLDAGQQVA
+591 DTDLESGQQVA
-602 SSVLRTLDKP
+602 SQLLATLDKP

-623 ASVGLACAPLHGHD
+623 GSVGLACAPLHGRD
-637 PQTLMKNAGLAL
+637 PQTLMRNAGLAL

-688 ELEVFYQPK
+688 ELDVFYQPK
-697 LCLRTGRLLGMEAL
+697 LCLRSGRLLGMEAL
-711 LRWNHPER
+711 LRWNHPEK

-743 VARQACRMSKE
+743 IARQACRMSKQ
-754 LTAAGFGR
+754 LSAAGMGN

-771 KQFSDPELVA
+771 KQFSDPDLVA
-781 SIATILQEE
+781 SIATILKEE
-790 NLDASLLELE
+790 ELPANLLELE

-813 RQQLDS
+813 RLQLDQ
-819 LKKLGLSLAM
+819 LKSFGLTLAM

-836 SSFSYLKKFPID
+836 SSLSYLKKFPID
-848 VIKIDR
+848 IIKIDR
-854 SFIRDI
+854 SFIHEI
-860 PDDQDDME
+860 PDNQDDME

-909 LFDRPIPGEE
+909 LFDRPIPGAE
-919 LVEKLRRYPRGPLA
+919 LLEKLKRYPRGPIA

>member
-1 VLTCQPALHDATL
+1 
-14 LHATSNWACAHVR
+14 
-27 SVFLEAS
+27 
-34 FFMKSQPDAAG
+34 MKSQPDAAS
-45 RTAAEVVTQLPVPSR
+45 RMAAEVVTQLPVPSR

-72 NWALL
+72 SWAMLF
-77 YLDPNCEKQFGLPAV
+77 LDPSCERHFGMAAV
-92 ELCALIGSPYA
+92 DLCALVGSPYA

-110 RYQLHDAVQ
+110 RYRLHDTIQAQ
-119 LQLNNSPYYLVRYT
+119 LAQRPHYLARYT
-133 LHTNKG
+133 LHTAQG
-139 ALGVLELGEGYKQ
+139 PMSLLELGEAYKQ
-152 HNRHLLRGYLMV
+152 HNRQLLRGYLLV
-164 VDGLFDDSEQ
+164 LDSQPGDAADLSPSE
-174 QFGPDLETQNSRL
+174 LETRNNRL
-187 QIALE
+187 QIALQ
-192 LNQRAQH
+192 LNQQAQQ
-199 EQLLHLERVRAQQG
+199 EQLEHLERVRAQQD
-213 LILRLARH
+213 LILRLARQ
-221 RYSTSNSLQEAAGLI
+221 RYSAENSLQEAAELI
-236 TKSACEIYDIACA
+236 TRSASEIYKIDCA
-249 SIWNLVDQRLEPIAE
+249 SIWYLEDQRLEPISAF
-264 YRRSTGEY
+264 YRENQEHF
-272 LLPEPIDASVFPS
+272 LPEPIDASRFPD
-285 YLEALHNSR
+285 YLEALHTSR
-294 AIDANDAQHDPRTRE
+294 AIDAHNANHDPRTRD
-309 MADSFRP
+309 MAESLRP
-316 RDISAILDASIRI
+316 RDINAMLDASIRI

-335 VLCLEQTGTPREW
+335 VLCLEQTGSPRAW
-348 QSDEIAFA
+348 QTDEIAFA
-356 GELADQFAQVISNHN
+356 GELADQFAQVINNHN

-395 VNCDG
+395 VNRDG

-411 ITQYTTEE
+411 ITQYSTEE
-419 VHGQRLSELPALENL
+419 VHGHRLSELSALENL
-434 NELLL
+434 SELLF
-439 DANSSL
+439 DSPSSL
-445 TKSNSWQGEFKSR
+445 AMGNSWQGEFKSR

-508 NLTNLGNRPAFI
+508 NLTSLGNRPAFI
-520 RNLDER
+520 RSLDER
-526 FARDCDIPISLLLVD
+526 FERDSDSPICLLLVD

-547 INDSLGHQTGDK
+547 INDSLGHHTGDK

-567 LRNSLNPSGI
+567 LRNSLSPGGS

-586 AILLD
+586 AVLLE
-591 DTDLDAGQQVA
+591 DTTLESGQQTA
-602 SSVLRTLDKP
+602 LLLLRTLDKP
-612 MFVDNQLISVT
+612 MFVDNQLINVT
-623 ASVGLACAPLHGHD
+623 GSVGLACAPLHGRD

-688 ELEVFYQPK
+688 ELDVFYQPK
-697 LCLRTGRLLGMEAL
+697 LCLRSGRLLGLEAL
-711 LRWNHPER
+711 LRWNHPEK

-743 VARQACRMSKE
+743 IARQACRMSMQLSAE
-754 LTAAGFGR
+754 GLGN

-771 KQFSDPELVA
+771 KQFSDPDLVA
-781 SIATILQEE
+781 SIANILKEE
-790 NLDASLLELE
+790 ALPPHLLELE

-813 RQQLDS
+813 HRQLDQ
-819 LKKLGLSLAM
+819 LKQLGLTLAM

-836 SSFSYLKKFPID
+836 SSLSYLKKFPID
-848 VIKIDR
+848 IIKIDR
-854 SFIRDI
+854 SFIHEI
-860 PDDQDDME
+860 PDNQDDME
-868 ITSAVIAMAHN
+868 ITSAVVAMAHN

-909 LFDRPIPGEE
+909 LFDRPIPGAE
-919 LVEKLRRYPRGPLA
+919 LVEKLRRYPRGPIA

>member
-1 VLTCQPALHDATL
+1 
-14 LHATSNWACAHVR
+14 
-27 SVFLEAS
+27 
-34 FFMKSQPDAAG
+34 MKSQPDVA
-45 RTAAEVVTQLPVPSR
+45 RMAAEVVTQLPVPSR

-72 NWALL
+72 SWALL
-77 YLDPNCEKQFGLPAV
+77 YLDPNCERQFGLPAV
-92 ELCALIGSPYA
+92 ELCALLGTPYA
-103 SLMEPEA
+103 SLMEPQA
-110 RYQLHDAVQ
+110 RYQLHDTIQQQ
-119 LQLNNSPYYLVRYT
+119 LTQSPHYLVRYT
-133 LHTNKG
+133 LHTNDG
-139 ALGVLELGEGYKQ
+139 PLSLLEMGEAYKQ

-164 VDGLFDDSEQ
+164 VDGLFSDVPSLAPTAE
-174 QFGPDLETQNSRL
+174 LESQNSRL

-192 LNQRAQH
+192 LNQRAQQ
-199 EQLLHLERVRAQQG
+199 EQLQHLERVRAQQE
-213 LILRLARH
+213 LILLLARQ
-221 RYSTSNSLQEAAGLI
+221 RYTTPNSLQEAAELI
-236 TKSACEIYDIACA
+236 TRSACDIYQIDYA
-249 SIWNLVDQRLEPIAE
+249 SIWNLEGQRLVPISA
-264 YRRSTGEY
+264 YHGADRRHHM
-272 LLPEPIDASVFPS
+272 PEPIDASDFPD
-285 YLEALHNSR
+285 YLEALHTSR
-294 AIDANDAQHDPRTRE
+294 AIDATNAMRDPRTRE
-309 MADSFRP
+309 MAENLRAN
-316 RDISAILDASIRI
+316 DIYAMLDASIRV
-329 DGQVVG
+329 DGQVIG
-335 VLCLEQTGTPREW
+335 VLCLEQSGTPRAW
-348 QSDEIAFA
+348 LADEIAFA
-356 GELADQFAQVISNHN
+356 GELADQFAQVINNHN

-411 ITQYTTEE
+411 ITQYSAEE
-419 VHGQRLSELPALENL
+419 VHGHRLAQLPALENL
-434 NELLL
+434 SELLF
-439 DANSSL
+439 DAPSSL
-445 TKSNSWQGEFKSR
+445 AKSNSWQGEFKSR

-484 IGIYEDITQSKLA
+484 IGIYEDITQAKLA

-526 FARDCDIPISLLLVD
+526 FARDSDSPISLLLVD

-567 LRNSLNPSGI
+567 LRNSLSAGGS

-586 AILLD
+586 AVLLD
-591 DTDLDAGQQVA
+591 DTDLESGQLVA
-602 SSVLRTLDKP
+602 SQLLATLDKP

-623 ASVGLACAPLHGHD
+623 GSVGLACAPLHGRD
-637 PQTLMKNAGLAL
+637 PQTLMRNAGLAL

-688 ELEVFYQPK
+688 ELDVFYQPK
-697 LCLRTGRLLGMEAL
+697 LCLRSGRLLGMEAL
-711 LRWNHPER
+711 LRWNHPEK

-743 VARQACRMSKE
+743 IARQACRMSRQ
-754 LTAAGFGR
+754 LSAAGMGN

-771 KQFSDPELVA
+771 KQFSDPDLVA
-781 SIATILQEE
+781 SIATILREE
-790 NLDASLLELE
+790 QLPAHLLELE

-813 RQQLDS
+813 RLQLDQ
-819 LKKLGLSLAM
+819 LKSFGLTLAM

-836 SSFSYLKKFPID
+836 SSLSYLKKFPID
-848 VIKIDR
+848 IIKIDR
-854 SFIRDI
+854 SFIHEI
-860 PDDQDDME
+860 PDNQDDME

-879 LKLKVVAEGIETAE
+879 LKLKVVAEGIETSE

-909 LFDRPIPGEE
+909 LFDRPIPGAE
-919 LVEKLRRYPRGPLA
+919 LLEKLKRYPRGPIA

>member
-1 VLTCQPALHDATL
+1 
-14 LHATSNWACAHVR
+14 
-27 SVFLEAS
+27 
-34 FFMKSQPDAAG
+34 MKSQPDAAS
-45 RTAAEVVTQLPVPSR
+45 RMAAEVVTQLPVPSR

-72 NWALL
+72 SWALL
-77 YLDPNCEKQFGLPAV
+77 YLDPACERQFGVAAV
-92 ELCALIGSPYA
+92 DLCALVGSPYA

-110 RYQLHDAVQ
+110 RYKLHDDIQ
-119 LQLNNSPYYLVRYT
+119 LQLGQRPSYLVRYT
-133 LHTNKG
+133 LHTAQG
-139 ALGVLELGEGYKQ
+139 PLHLLELGEAYKQ
-152 HNRHLLRGYLMV
+152 HNRQLLRGYLMV
-164 VDGLFDDSEQ
+164 IDTQPGDAPDLSAA
-174 QFGPDLETQNSRL
+174 DLETRNNRL
-187 QIALE
+187 QIALQ
-192 LNQRAQH
+192 LNQRAQQ
-199 EQLLHLERVRAQQG
+199 EQLEHLERVSAQQE
-213 LILRLARH
+213 LILHLARH
-221 RYSTSNSLQEAAGLI
+221 RYTASNSLLEAAELI
-236 TKSACEIYDIACA
+236 TRSACEIYKIDCA
-249 SIWNLVDQRLEPIAE
+249 SIWYLEGQRLEPISAY
-264 YRRSTGEY
+264 YRATQAY
-272 LLPEPIDASVFPS
+272 TLPEPIDVGRFPD
-285 YLEALHNSR
+285 YLDALHTSR
-294 AIDANDAQHDPRTRE
+294 AIDAHNASHDPRTRE
-309 MADSFRP
+309 MAESLRP
-316 RDISAILDASIRI
+316 RDINAMLDASIRI

-335 VLCLEQTGTPREW
+335 VLCLEQTGSPRAW

-356 GELADQFAQVISNHN
+356 GELADQFAQVINNHN

-395 VNCDG
+395 VNRDG

-411 ITQYTTEE
+411 ITQYSTDE

-434 NELLL
+434 SELLF
-439 DANSSL
+439 DAPSSL
-445 TKSNSWQGEFKSR
+445 AIGNSWQGEFKSR

-508 NLTNLGNRPAFI
+508 NLTSLGNRPAFI

-526 FARDCDIPISLLLVD
+526 FSRDSDSPISLLLVD

-567 LRNSLNPSGI
+567 LRNSLSPGGS

-586 AILLD
+586 AVLLEH
-591 DTDLDAGQQVA
+591 TDLDIGQQVA
-602 SSVLRTLDKP
+602 QQLLRTLDKP
-612 MFVDNQLISVT
+612 MFVDNQLINVT
-623 ASVGLACAPLHGHD
+623 ASVGLACAPLHGRD

-688 ELEVFYQPK
+688 ELDVFYQPK
-697 LCLRTGRLLGMEAL
+697 LCLRSGRLLGLEAL
-711 LRWNHPER
+711 LRWNHPEK

-743 VARQACRMSKE
+743 IARQACRMSQLLRTE
-754 LTAAGFGR
+754 GLGN

-771 KQFSDPELVA
+771 KQFSDPDLVA
-781 SIATILQEE
+781 SIANILKEE
-790 NLDASLLELE
+790 ALPPHLLELE

-813 RQQLDS
+813 HRQLDQ
-819 LKKLGLSLAM
+819 LKQLGLTLAM

-836 SSFSYLKKFPID
+836 SSLSYLKKFPID
-848 VIKIDR
+848 IIKIDR
-854 SFIRDI
+854 SFIHEI
-860 PDDQDDME
+860 PDNQDDME
-868 ITSAVIAMAHN
+868 ITSAVVAMAHN

-909 LFDRPIPGEE
+909 LFDRPIPGSE
-919 LVEKLRRYPRGPLA
+919 LIEKLKRYPRGPSA

>member
-1 VLTCQPALHDATL
+1 
-14 LHATSNWACAHVR
+14 
-27 SVFLEAS
+27 
-34 FFMKSQPDAAG
+34 MKSQTDAAG
-45 RTAAEVVTQLPVPSR
+45 RSAAEVVTQLPVPSR

-77 YLDPNCEKQFGLPAV
+77 FLDPNCEKQFGLPAV
-92 ELCALIGSPYA
+92 DLCALIGSPYA
-103 SLMEPEA
+103 SLMEPQA
-110 RYQLHDAVQ
+110 RYQLHDDIQQQ
-119 LQLNNSPYYLVRYT
+119 LASSPNYLIRYT
-133 LHTNKG
+133 LHSPKG
-139 ALGVLELGEGYKQ
+139 ALGLLEIGEAYKQ
-152 HNRHLLRGYLMV
+152 HNRHLLRGYFLI
-164 VDGLFDDSEQ
+164 VDGLVTESETATDS
-174 QFGPDLETQNSRL
+174 DLETRNLRL

-192 LNQRAQH
+192 LNQRAQRD
-199 EQLLHLERVRAQQG
+199 QFAHLERVRAQQD
-213 LILRLARH
+213 LILRLTRH
-221 RYSTSNSLQEAAGLI
+221 RYTTANTLLEAAKLI
-236 TKSACEIYDIACA
+236 TKSACDIYDVDHV
-249 SIWNLVDQRLEPIAE
+249 SIWNLIDKRLEPITD
-264 YRRSTGEY
+264 YRRESGDYQSRT
-272 LLPEPIDASVFPS
+272 PIDISAYPT
-285 YLEALHNSR
+285 YLQALNTSR
-294 AIDANDAQHDPRTRE
+294 AIDASNIQTDPRTRE
-309 MADSFRP
+309 MAESLNPGEDK
-316 RDISAILDASIRI
+316 AVLDASIRI
-329 DGQVVG
+329 DGQVIG
-335 VLCLEQTGTPREW
+335 VLCLEQSGSTREW

-356 GELADQFAQVISNHN
+356 GELADQFAQVINNHN
-371 RRTATSALHL
+371 RRAATNALHL

-395 VNCDG
+395 VNCNG

-411 ITQYTTEE
+411 ITQYSSDE
-419 VHGQRLSELPALENL
+419 VSGHKLSELPALENL
-434 NELLL
+434 NQLLL
-439 DANSSL
+439 EANSSL
-445 TKSNSWQGEFKSR
+445 TNSNSWQGEFKSR

-526 FARDCDIPISLLLVD
+526 FVRDTDTPMSLLLVD

-567 LRNSLNPSGI
+567 LRNTLSPSDV

-586 AILLD
+586 AVLLD
-591 DTDLDAGQQVA
+591 NTDQEAGQATASQVLA
-602 SSVLRTLDKP
+602 TLDKP

-623 ASVGLACAPLHGHD
+623 GSVGLACAPLHGRD

-697 LCLRTGRLLGMEAL
+697 LCLLTGRLLGMEAL
-711 LRWNHPER
+711 LRWNHPEK

-743 VARQACRMSKE
+743 VARQSCRMSKD
-754 LTAAGFGR
+754 LTAAGFGN
-762 LQVAINLSP
+762 LQVAINVSP
-771 KQFSDPELVA
+771 KQFSDPELVS
-781 SIATILQEE
+781 SIAAILREE
-790 NLDASLLELE
+790 ELDPSLLELE

-860 PDDQDDME
+860 PDGEDDME

-879 LKLKVVAEGIETAE
+879 LKLKVVAEGIETAA
-893 QLAFLR
+893 QLTFLR

-909 LFDRPIPGEE
+909 LFDKPIPGEE
-919 LVEKLRRYPRGPLA
+919 LIEKLKRYPRRPSA

>member
-1 VLTCQPALHDATL
+1 
-14 LHATSNWACAHVR
+14 
-27 SVFLEAS
+27 
-34 FFMKSQPDAAG
+34 MKSQPDAAS
-45 RTAAEVVTQLPVPSR
+45 RMVAEVVTQLPVPSR
-60 LGMLRFERLNEA
+60 LGMLRFERLNEPS
-72 NWALL
+72 WALL
-77 YLDPNCEKQFGLPAV
+77 FLDPNCERQFGLPAV
-92 ELCALIGSPYA
+92 ELCALVGSPYA

-119 LQLNNSPYYLVRYT
+119 QQLTQSPHYLIRYT
-133 LHTNKG
+133 LHTASGSLN
-139 ALGVLELGEGYKQ
+139 LLELGEAYKQ
-152 HNRHLLRGYLMV
+152 HNRHLLRGYLLV
-164 VDGLFDDSEQ
+164 IDGLFEDDPLQ
-174 QFGPDLETQNSRL
+174 PALDLETQNSRL

-192 LNQRAQH
+192 LNQRAQQ
-199 EQLLHLERVRAQQG
+199 EQLLHLDRVRAQQD
-213 LILRLARH
+213 LILLLTRQ
-221 RYSTSNSLQEAAGLI
+221 RYSSNDSLREAAELI
-236 TKSACEIYDIACA
+236 TRSACDIYQIDCA
-249 SIWNLVDQRLEPIAE
+249 SLWHLEGSMLVPISA
-264 YRRSTGEY
+264 YHRTKQEY
-272 LLPEPIDASVFPS
+272 LLPQPIDVSVFPD
-285 YLEALHNSR
+285 YLDALHTGR
-294 AIDANDAQHDPRTRE
+294 AIDAHNAMRDPRTRE
-309 MADSFRP
+309 MAESLRP
-316 RDISAILDASIRI
+316 RDVNAMLDASIRV

-335 VLCLEQTGTPREW
+335 VLCLEQTGVTRAW

-411 ITQYTTEE
+411 ITQYSTEE

-434 NELLL
+434 SELLF
-439 DANSSL
+439 DAPSAL
-445 TKSNSWQGEFKSR
+445 AKSNSWQGEFKSR

-484 IGIYEDITQSKLA
+484 IGIYEDITQTKLA

-526 FARDCDIPISLLLVD
+526 FARDSDAPISLLLVD

-567 LRNSLNPSGI
+567 LRNSLIPSGS

-586 AILLD
+586 AVLLD
-591 DTDLDAGQQVA
+591 NSDLTVGQQVA
-602 SSVLRTLDKP
+602 NQLLATLDKP

-623 ASVGLACAPLHGHD
+623 GSVGLACAPLHGRD
-637 PQTLMKNAGLAL
+637 PQTLMRNAGLAL

-688 ELEVFYQPK
+688 ELDVFYQPK
-697 LCLRTGRLLGMEAL
+697 LCLRSGRLLGMEAL
-711 LRWNHPER
+711 LRWDHPEK

-743 VARQACRMSKE
+743 IARQACRMSKA
-754 LTAAGFGR
+754 LTTAGLGN

-771 KQFSDPELVA
+771 KQFSDPDLVA
-781 SIATILQEE
+781 SIASILKEE
-790 NLDASLLELE
+790 ALPAHLLELE

-813 RQQLDS
+813 HLQLDQ
-819 LKKLGLSLAM
+819 LKRLGLTLAM

-836 SSFSYLKKFPID
+836 SSLSYLKKFPID
-848 VIKIDR
+848 IIKIDR
-854 SFIRDI
+854 SFIHEI
-860 PDDQDDME
+860 PDNQDDME

-893 QLAFLR
+893 QLSFLR

-909 LFDRPIPGEE
+909 LFDRPIPGNE
-919 LVEKLRRYPRGPLA
+919 LIEKLKRYPRGPIA

>member
-1 VLTCQPALHDATL
+1 
-14 LHATSNWACAHVR
+14 
-27 SVFLEAS
+27 
-34 FFMKSQPDAAG
+34 MKSQPDAAT
-45 RTAAEVVTQLPVPSR
+45 RMAAEVVTQLPVPSR

-77 YLDPNCEKQFGLPAV
+77 YLDPNCERDFGLQAA

-103 SLMEPEA
+103 SLMEPEQ
-110 RYQLHDAVQ
+110 RYQLHDAIQEQ
-119 LQLNNSPYYLVRYT
+119 LASRNYYLIRYT
-133 LHTNKG
+133 LHTNHG
-139 ALGVLELGEGYKQ
+139 PVSILELGEPYRQ
-152 HNRHLLRGYLMV
+152 HHRQLLRGYLLMV
-164 VDGLFDDSEQ
+164 DDALGDAQVPQS
-174 QFGPDLETQNSRL
+174 DRLEM
-187 QIALE
+187 ALE
-192 LNQRAQH
+192 ENQRAQRV
-199 EQLLHLERVRAQQG
+199 QLQHLERVRAQQD
-213 LILRLARH
+213 LILRLARQ
-221 RYSTSNSLQEAAGLI
+221 RYATNDPLLEAAELI
-236 TKSACEIYDIACA
+236 TRSACDIYAVDTA
-249 SIWNLVDQRLEPIAE
+249 SLWHLDGKCFMPITAWSARHE
-264 YRRSTGEY
+264 CHTV
-272 LLPEPIDASVFPS
+272 PEPLDASGSPD
-285 YLEALHNSR
+285 YLEALHSSR
-294 AIDANDAQHDPRTRE
+294 AIAADNTATDPRTHELAERL
-309 MADSFRP
+309 AHRNV
-316 RDISAILDASIRI
+316 SAILDASIRV
-329 DGQVVG
+329 DGQLVG
-335 VLCLEQTGTPREW
+335 VLCLEQQGTARPW
-348 QSDEIAFA
+348 QSDEVAFA
-356 GELADQFAQVISNHN
+356 GELADQFAQVITSQN
-371 RRTATSALHL
+371 RRAATSALNL

-400 VVEYVNPSFTA
+400 MVEYVNPSFTA

-419 VHGQRLSELPALENL
+419 VQGHRLSELPALENL
-434 NELLL
+434 GELLF
-439 DANSSL
+439 DAPSALSRN
-445 TKSNSWQGEFKSR
+445 NSWQGEFKSR

-470 ISKVYGDN
+470 ISKVFNDQ

-484 IGIYEDITQSKLA
+484 IGIYEDITQAKLA

-520 RNLDER
+520 RALDDR
-526 FARDCDIPISLLLVD
+526 FSRDGEAPIALMLVD

-567 LRNSLNPSGI
+567 LRNSLSASGT

-586 AILLD
+586 AVLLD
-591 DTDLDAGQQVA
+591 ATDPEAAQQTA
-602 SSVLRTLDKP
+602 MQVLKTLDKP
-612 MFVDNQLISVT
+612 MFVDNQLINVT

-665 ALNAEASYK
+665 TLHAEANYK

-697 LCLRTGRLLGMEAL
+697 ICLRSGRLLGMEAL

-743 VARQACRMSKE
+743 VIRQACRMSRC
-754 LTAAGFGR
+754 LSAAGLGD
-762 LQVAINLSP
+762 LSVAINLSP
-771 KQFSDPELVA
+771 KQFSDPDLVA
-781 SIATILQEE
+781 SVRSIMEE
-790 NLDASLLELE
+790 EQLPAQLLELE

-813 RQQLDS
+813 RQLLSQL
-819 LKKLGLSLAM
+819 KGLGLSLAM

-836 SSFSYLKKFPID
+836 SSLSYLKKFPID
-848 VIKIDR
+848 VLKIDR
-854 SFIRDI
+854 SFISEI
-860 PDDQDDME
+860 PSNPDDME

-893 QLAFLR
+893 QLTFLR

-909 LFDRPIPGEE
+909 LFDKPIPSTE
-919 LVEKLRRYPRGPLA
+919 LIGALARYPRGPEPS

>member
-1 VLTCQPALHDATL
+1 
-14 LHATSNWACAHVR
+14 
-27 SVFLEAS
+27 
-34 FFMKSQPDAAG
+34 MKSQTDAAG
-45 RTAAEVVTQLPVPSR
+45 RTVAEVVTQLPVPSR

-77 YLDPNCEKQFGLPAV
+77 FLDPNCEKQLGLAAV
-92 ELCALIGSPYA
+92 DLCALIGSPYA

-110 RYQLHDAVQ
+110 RYQLHDDIQ
-119 LQLNNSPYYLVRYT
+119 LQLANSPHYTIRYT
-133 LHTNKG
+133 LHTPNG
-139 ALGVLELGEGYKQ
+139 PLGLLEIGEAYKQ
-152 HNRHLLRGYLMV
+152 HNRHLLRGYFLV
-164 VDGLFDDSEQ
+164 LGSAEAENLSGDGERMPGS
-174 QFGPDLETQNSRL
+174 DLETQNSRL
-187 QIALE
+187 QTALE
-192 LNQRAQH
+192 LNQRAQGD
-199 EQLLHLERVRAQQG
+199 QLAHLERVRAQQE
-213 LILRLARH
+213 LILRLTRQ
-221 RYSTSNSLQEAAGLI
+221 RYSTLNSVQEAAELI
-236 TKSACEIYDIACA
+236 TKSACDIYDVDRAGIWSLNDKELVSIADY
-249 SIWNLVDQRLEPIAE
+249 V
-264 YRRSTGEY
+264 RRTGDY
-272 LLPEPIDASVFPS
+272 QHRTPIDISLYPS

-294 AIDANDAQHDPRTRE
+294 AIDAGNVQDDPRTSK
-309 MADSFRP
+309 MAKSLATLG
-316 RDISAILDASIRI
+316 ISAILDASIRI

-335 VLCLEQTGTPREW
+335 VLCLEQTGRTREW
-348 QSDEIAFA
+348 QSDEITFA
-356 GELADQFAQVISNHN
+356 GELADQFAQVINNHN
-371 RRTATSALHL
+371 RRAATNALHL

-411 ITQYTTEE
+411 ITQYSSEE
-419 VHGQRLSELPALENL
+419 VHGHKLSELPALENL

-445 TKSNSWQGEFKSR
+445 TNSNSWQGEFKSR

-508 NLTNLGNRPAFI
+508 NLTSLGNRPAFI

-526 FARDCDIPISLLLVD
+526 FARDSDSHMSLLLVD

-567 LRNSLNPSGI
+567 LRNTLSPSDV

-586 AILLD
+586 AVLLD
-591 DTDLDAGQQVA
+591 HTGLEAGQSIASQVLA
-602 SSVLRTLDKP
+602 TLDKP

-623 ASVGLACAPLHGHD
+623 GSVGLACAPLHGRD

-697 LCLRTGRLLGMEAL
+697 LCLRTGRLSGMEAL
-711 LRWNHPER
+711 LRWNHPEK

-735 LIIPIGKW
+735 LIVPIGKW
-743 VARQACRMSKE
+743 VARESCRMSKA
-754 LTAAGFGR
+754 LTAAGFGN
-762 LQVAINLSP
+762 LQVAINVSP
-771 KQFSDPELVA
+771 KQFSDPELVS
-781 SIATILQEE
+781 SIAAILREE
-790 NLDASLLELE
+790 ALDPSLLELE

-813 RQQLDS
+813 RLQLES
-819 LKKLGLSLAM
+819 LKRLGLSLAM

-879 LKLKVVAEGIETAE
+879 LKLKVVAEGIETAA

-909 LFDRPIPGEE
+909 LFDKPIPGHE
-919 LVEKLRRYPRGPLA
+919 LIEKLHRYSRRP